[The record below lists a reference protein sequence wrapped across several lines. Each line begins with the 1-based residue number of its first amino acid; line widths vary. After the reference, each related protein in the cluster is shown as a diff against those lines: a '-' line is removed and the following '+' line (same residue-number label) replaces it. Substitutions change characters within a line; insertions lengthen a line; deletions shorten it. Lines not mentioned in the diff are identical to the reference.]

1 MTAKTRII
9 SALLGSFA
17 TLALAGVCS
26 SALAQAVEANA
37 AAGRQSGNVLQLA
50 ENAPD
55 QHVVV
60 RGDTLWGIAGLF
72 LKDPWRWPEIW
83 HLNTEQIKN
92 PHWIYPGQV
101 VWLDRSGE
109 RPQLRL
115 GTPLEPAEGSSKLE
129 PQVRSSDNSQAI
141 ASIPQHIIE
150 PFLAQPLIV
159 EADRLEHAPR
169 IIATQEDRVVVGAGD
184 LAYATGVN
192 IQLPLWLVYRP
203 GKALMDPEDGR
214 LLGYEA
220 FHLGSARLLR
230 EGEPATLEIT
240 RSVQEIGRDDRLVPA
255 PRPEIIN
262 YVPHA
267 PARPI
272 DARIV
277 SVYGALAE
285 AAAHSIITLSRGA
298 KEGVEVG
305 HVLALSRS
313 GALVKSRYQG
323 KVETHQ
329 LPDEHYGLAF
339 VFRVFDHVSYAL
351 VMHVS
356 RPVIVGDRAANP

>member
-1 MTAKTRII
+1 MTTKTRII
-9 SALLGSFA
+9 SALFGSFA
-17 TLALAGVCS
+17 TLALAGLGHN
-26 SALAQAVEANA
+26 ALAQTPEAD
-37 AAGRQSGNVLQLA
+37 RQSAGNVLQLA

-92 PHWIYPGQV
+92 PHWIYPGQI

-115 GTPLEPAEGSSKLE
+115 GTPLATNGSSKLE
-129 PQVRSSDNSQAI
+129 PQVRSQDNTQAI

-159 EADRLEHAPR
+159 EADQLEASPR
-169 IIATQEDRVVVGAGD
+169 IVATQEDRVVVGAGD

-203 GKALMDPEDGR
+203 GKALVDPENGQ

-220 FHLGSARLLR
+220 FHLGSARLVR
-230 EGEPATLEIT
+230 EGDPATLEIT
-240 RSVQEIGRDDRLVPA
+240 RSLQEIGRDDRLVPA

-267 PARPI
+267 PNKPINAR
-272 DARIV
+272 V
-277 SVYGALAE
+277 MSVYGALAE
-285 AAAHSIITLSRGA
+285 AATHSIITLSRGA
-298 KEGVEVG
+298 REGVEVG

-323 KVETHQ
+323 KSETYQ
-329 LPDEHYGLAF
+329 LPDEQYGLAF
-339 VFRVFDHVSYAL
+339 VFRVFDHVAYAL
-351 VMHVS
+351 VMNVS
-356 RPVIVGDRAANP
+356 RPVILGDRAANP